1 MRSTSSNLTNDEMQD
16 DKVLAM
22 LATEASTLKLDD
34 VGKTILMVKPGDSIK
49 EVNKNLTS
57 ASSQALARTYAH
69 LTNLK
74 EDEEDVTKFL
84 KEGLVEMIF
93 YRLKQLMPAGCKKCN
108 KVHVNGREEVPQVT
122 CRMCGIGACKDCYP
136 VEEAMG
142 KWSFLCGECDKS
154 VSKMMGEDALKPGLF
169 SAAYKKK
176 KSGKERATPTVE
188 NEDGE
193 IEEENDEEKEE
204 NGEKE
209 NVEVEIVEDDFQ
221 EVKNTQRGFKAKKTV
236 TKPEKDKKEND
247 GEKKE
252 PICHHFKKARCHHGM
267 SGKQSYNGIAK
278 CPFRHP
284 MICQK
289 LLRNGDR
296 GRGGCRG
303 KEAGCN
309 EFHQVKMC
317 YSSMNSKKCSN
328 GKDCSNGYHV
338 KGTVMTKANPVMKEK
353 EDYPALPTNASGPKV
368 PQPTKGQ
375 EKQLVTEASNDSNL
389 SSFLGQLLLQ
399 QQEMMQQ
406 QQQARQE
413 QLQMQQQMMHLMS
426 RMAGPTESRAP
437 TPMMG
442 VMPSNLMGTQA
453 FRGVG
458 A

>member
-108 KVHVNGREEVPQVT
+108 KVHVIGREEVPKVT

-142 KWSFLCGECDKS
+142 KWSYLCGTCDKD
-154 VSKMMGEDALKPGLF
+154 VSKMMGEDALKPSLF
-169 SAAYKKK
+169 SAVYRKK
-176 KSGKERATPTVE
+176 KSGKEKTPI
-188 NEDGE
+188 EDGDTE
-193 IEEENDEEKEE
+193 EEKEE
-204 NGEKE
+204 EKDDNVEEKE
-209 NVEVEIVEDDFQ
+209 EEEVIEVEDDFQ
-221 EVKNTQRGFKAKKTV
+221 EVKNHKRGFKGKKKDNASEQ
-236 TKPEKDKKEND
+236 TKNEKDDEIK
-247 GEKKE
+247 

-267 SGKQSYNGIAK
+267 SGKVSYNGIPK

-284 MICQK
+284 MICQR

-317 YSSMNSKKCSN
+317 FSSMNAKKCSN
-328 GKDCSNGYHV
+328 TKDCSNGYHV
-338 KGTVMTKANPVMKEK
+338 KGTVVTKEK
-353 EDYPALPTNASGPKV
+353 PAKPVVKQDNQATPANHIVPKC
-368 PQPTKGQ
+368 PQPKGQ
-375 EKQLVTEASNDSNL
+375 EKQPETEASNNGNL
-389 SSFLGQLLLQ
+389 SSFLGQLILQ

-406 QQQARQE
+406 QQQVRQE
-413 QLQMQQQMMHLMS
+413 QLQMQQQMMQLMS
-426 RMAGPTESRAP
+426 RMAGSTESRAP
-437 TPMMG
+437 SPMM
-442 VMPSNLMGTQA
+442 VMPNNLMGQQA

>member
-1 MRSTSSNLTNDEMQD
+1 MRSTSNNLTSDEMQD

-22 LATEASTLKLDD
+22 LATEASTLKLDE

-49 EVNKNLTS
+49 EVIKNLTS
-57 ASSQALARTYAH
+57 ASSQALAKTYAH

-108 KVHVNGREEVPQVT
+108 KVQVIGREEVPKVT

-142 KWSFLCGECDKS
+142 KWSYLCGSCDKE
-154 VSKMMGEDALKPGLF
+154 VSKMMGEDSLKPSLF
-169 SAAYKKK
+169 SAAYRKK
-176 KSGKERATPTVE
+176 KSGKEKAPI
-188 NEDGE
+188 EDGDTE
-193 IEEENDEEKEE
+193 EEKEE
-204 NGEKE
+204 EKDE
-209 NVEVEIVEDDFQ
+209 NVEEKKEEEVIEVEDDFQ
-221 EVKNTQRGFKAKKTV
+221 EVKNHKRGFKGKKKDSASEQ
-236 TKPEKDKKEND
+236 TKKEKDDEIK
-247 GEKKE
+247 
-252 PICHHFKKARCHHGM
+252 PICQHFKKARCRHGM
-267 SGKQSYNGIAK
+267 SGKVSFNGIPK

-284 MICQK
+284 MICQR

-317 YSSMNSKKCSN
+317 FSLMNAKKCIN
-328 GKDCSNGYHV
+328 TKDCSNGYHV
-338 KGTVMTKANPVMKEK
+338 KGTVVTKEK
-353 EDYPALPTNASGPKV
+353 PAKSVAREENQATPANHNVLKS
-368 PQPTKGQ
+368 PQPNEQ
-375 EKQLVTEASNDSNL
+375 EKQPETEASNNGNL
-389 SSFLGQLLLQ
+389 SSFLGQLILQ

-413 QLQMQQQMMHLMS
+413 QLQMQQQMMQLMS
-426 RMAGPTESRAP
+426 RMAGSTESRATSP
-437 TPMMG
+437 IMG
-442 VMPSNLMGTQA
+442 VMPNNLLSST
-453 FRGVG
+453 
-458 A
+458 

>member
-1 MRSTSSNLTNDEMQD
+1 MRSTSNNLTSNEMQD

-22 LATEASTLKLDD
+22 LATEASTLKLDE

-57 ASSQALARTYAH
+57 ASSQALAKTYAH

-93 YRLKQLMPAGCKKCN
+93 YRLKQLMPVGCKKCN
-108 KVHVNGREEVPQVT
+108 NVYANSREEVPQVS

-142 KWSFLCGECDKS
+142 KWSFLCGDCDNS
-154 VSKMMGEDALKPGLF
+154 VSKMMGEDALKPSLF
-169 SAAYKKK
+169 SASFRKK
-176 KSGKERATPTVE
+176 KSGKEKATTHLVE
-188 NEDGE
+188 TEGGE
-193 IEEENDEEKEE
+193 IEEEKDEEKDENVEKDNDEEVEVV
-204 NGEKE
+204 EKE
-209 NVEVEIVEDDFQ
+209 FE
-221 EVKNTQRGFKAKKTV
+221 EVKNTQRGFKAKKAV
-236 TKPEKDKKEND
+236 IEKAKKEND
-247 GEKKE
+247 GEKKD

-267 SGKQSYNGIAK
+267 SGKQSYNGTPK

-284 MICQK
+284 MICQR

-303 KEAGCN
+303 KEAGCS

-317 YSSMNSKKCSN
+317 FSSMNAKKCSN
-328 GKDCSNGYHV
+328 TKDCSNGYHV
-338 KGTVMTKANPVMKEK
+338 KGTVVTKERPAKPVK
-353 EDYPALPTNASGPKV
+353 EDNQATPANHIVPKC
-368 PQPTKGQ
+368 PQPKGQ
-375 EKQLVTEASNDSNL
+375 EKQPETEASNNGNL
-389 SSFLGQLLLQ
+389 SSFLGQMILQ

-413 QLQMQQQMMHLMS
+413 QLQMQQQMMQLMS
-426 RMAGPTESRAP
+426 RMAGSTESRGP
-437 TPMMG
+437 SPMMG
-442 VMPSNLMGTQA
+442 VMPNNLMGQQA

>member
-108 KVHVNGREEVPQVT
+108 KVHVIGREEVPKVT

-142 KWSFLCGECDKS
+142 KWSYLCGTCDKD
-154 VSKMMGEDALKPGLF
+154 VSKMMGEDALKPSLF
-169 SAAYKKK
+169 SAVYRKK
-176 KSGKERATPTVE
+176 KSGKEKTPI
-188 NEDGE
+188 EDGDTE
-193 IEEENDEEKEE
+193 EEKEE
-204 NGEKE
+204 EKDDNVEEKE
-209 NVEVEIVEDDFQ
+209 EEEVIEVEDDFQ
-221 EVKNTQRGFKAKKTV
+221 EVKNHKRGFKGKKKDNASEQ
-236 TKPEKDKKEND
+236 TKNEKDDEIK
-247 GEKKE
+247 

-267 SGKQSYNGIAK
+267 SGKVSYNGIPK

-284 MICQK
+284 MICQR

-317 YSSMNSKKCSN
+317 FSSMNAKKCSN
-328 GKDCSNGYHV
+328 TKDCSNGYHV
-338 KGTVMTKANPVMKEK
+338 KGTVVTKEK
-353 EDYPALPTNASGPKV
+353 PAKPVVKEDNQATPANHIVPKC
-368 PQPTKGQ
+368 PQPKGQ
-375 EKQLVTEASNDSNL
+375 EKQPETEASNNGNL
-389 SSFLGQLLLQ
+389 SSFLGQLILQ

-406 QQQARQE
+406 QQQVRQE
-413 QLQMQQQMMHLMS
+413 QLQMQQQMMQLMS
-426 RMAGPTESRAP
+426 RMAGSTESRAP
-437 TPMMG
+437 SPMMG
-442 VMPSNLMGTQA
+442 VMPNNLMGQQA

>member
-108 KVHVNGREEVPQVT
+108 KVHVIGREEVPKVT

-142 KWSFLCGECDKS
+142 KWSYLCGTCDKD
-154 VSKMMGEDALKPGLF
+154 VSKMMGEDALKPSLF
-169 SAAYKKK
+169 SAVYRKK
-176 KSGKERATPTVE
+176 KSGKEKTPI
-188 NEDGE
+188 EDGDTE
-193 IEEENDEEKEE
+193 EEKEE
-204 NGEKE
+204 EKDDNVEEKE
-209 NVEVEIVEDDFQ
+209 EEEVIEVEDDFQ
-221 EVKNTQRGFKAKKTV
+221 EVKNHKRGFKGKKKDNASEQ
-236 TKPEKDKKEND
+236 TKNEKDDEIK
-247 GEKKE
+247 

-267 SGKQSYNGIAK
+267 SGKVSYNGIPK

-284 MICQK
+284 MICQR

-317 YSSMNSKKCSN
+317 FSSMNAKKCSN
-328 GKDCSNGYHV
+328 TKDCSNGYHV
-338 KGTVMTKANPVMKEK
+338 KGTVVTKEK
-353 EDYPALPTNASGPKV
+353 PAKPVVKEDNQATPANHIVPKC
-368 PQPTKGQ
+368 PQPKGQ
-375 EKQLVTEASNDSNL
+375 EKQPETEASNNGNL
-389 SSFLGQLLLQ
+389 SSFLGQLILQ

-413 QLQMQQQMMHLMS
+413 QLQMQQQMMQLMS
-426 RMAGPTESRAP
+426 RMAGSTESRAP
-437 TPMMG
+437 SPMMG
-442 VMPSNLMGTQA
+442 VMPNNLMGQQA

>member
-1 MRSTSSNLTNDEMQD
+1 MRSTSNNLNSDEMQD

-22 LATEASTLKLDD
+22 LATEASTLKLDE

-57 ASSQALARTYAH
+57 ASSQALAKTYAH

-93 YRLKQLMPAGCKKCN
+93 FRLKQLMPAGCKKCN
-108 KVHVNGREEVPQVT
+108 QVHVIGREEVPKVT

-142 KWSFLCGECDKS
+142 KWSYLCGSCDKE
-154 VSKMMGEDALKPGLF
+154 VSKMMGEDALKPSLF
-169 SAAYKKK
+169 SAVYRKK
-176 KSGKERATPTVE
+176 KSGKDKTTI
-188 NEDGE
+188 EDGDTE
-193 IEEENDEEKEE
+193 EEKEE
-204 NGEKE
+204 EKDD
-209 NVEVEIVEDDFQ
+209 NVEEKKDEEVIEVEEDFQ
-221 EVKNTQRGFKAKKTV
+221 EVKNHKRGFKGKKKDNASEQ
-236 TKPEKDKKEND
+236 TKNEKDDEIK
-247 GEKKE
+247 

-267 SGKQSYNGIAK
+267 SGKVSYNGTPK

-284 MICQK
+284 MICQR

-328 GKDCSNGYHV
+328 GKECSNGYHV
-338 KGTVMTKANPVMKEK
+338 KGTVVTKEMISAKPVRKER
-353 EDYPALPTNASGPKV
+353 EDFPPLPTNANVPKFT
-368 PQPTKGQ
+368 QSKGQ
-375 EKQLVTEASNDSNL
+375 EKQPETETSNNSNL

-399 QQEMMQQ
+399 QQEIMQQ

-413 QLQMQQQMMHLMS
+413 QLQMQQQMLQLMS

>member
-1 MRSTSSNLTNDEMQD
+1 MRSTSNNLTSDEMQD

-22 LATEASTLKLDD
+22 LATEASTLNLDE

-57 ASSQALARTYAH
+57 ASSQALAKTYAH

-108 KVHVNGREEVPQVT
+108 KVHVIGREEVPKVT

-142 KWSFLCGECDKS
+142 KWSFLCGNCDKE
-154 VSKMMGEDALKPGLF
+154 VSKMMGEDALKPSLF
-169 SAAYKKK
+169 SAVYRKK
-176 KSGKERATPTVE
+176 KSGKEKTPI
-188 NEDGE
+188 EDGGAE
-193 IEEENDEEKEE
+193 EEKEE
-204 NGEKE
+204 EKDD
-209 NVEVEIVEDDFQ
+209 NVEEKKDEEVIEVEDDFQ
-221 EVKNTQRGFKAKKTV
+221 EVKNHKRGFKGKK
-236 TKPEKDKKEND
+236 KDNANIEKDDETK
-247 GEKKE
+247 

-267 SGKQSYNGIAK
+267 SGKLSYNGIPK

-284 MICQK
+284 MICQR

-317 YSSMNSKKCSN
+317 FTSMNTKKCGN
-328 GKDCSNGYHV
+328 TKDCSNGYHV
-338 KGTVMTKANPVMKEK
+338 KGTVVTKERPAKPVK
-353 EDYPALPTNASGPKV
+353 EDNQATPANHIVPKC
-368 PQPTKGQ
+368 PQPKGQ
-375 EKQLVTEASNDSNL
+375 EKQPETEASNNGNL
-389 SSFLGQLLLQ
+389 SSFLGQMILQ

-413 QLQMQQQMMHLMS
+413 QLQMQQQMMQLMS
-426 RMAGPTESRAP
+426 RMAGSTESRVP
-437 TPMMG
+437 SPMMG
-442 VMPSNLMGTQA
+442 VLPSNLMGQQA